1 MRVLHPR
8 GWNFAFCHS
17 LLGTASTPDPAP
29 CLNTPNACLQA
40 LNNLGVLY
48 TSQGRAG
55 EAIALLQAAVAAA
68 PLYAEAWNN
77 LGVAQRDI
85 GDVVASIASYE
96 RAAALAPEQPNAG
109 VCGP

>member
-1 MRVLHPR
+1 M
-8 GWNFAFCHS
+8 
-17 LLGTASTPDPAP
+17 
-29 CLNTPNACLQA
+29 QA

-55 EAIALLQAAVAAA
+55 EAIALLQAAVTAA

-85 GDVVASIASYE
+85 GDVAGSITSYE

-109 VCGP
+109 VLQARPIPCRDRAGMLRAVRGRGHASLCQNACRTFH